1 MRGLLF
7 LLRLALFS
15 VIIDPS
21 ELRSSKG
28 AQDAFRDTATRMK
41 KIGATPR
48 KIEKWGD
55 VTDTE
60 EPAQEVSTL
69 VVVPSTSSADD
80 QATYNVAVGVKVEP
94 TVEVSSTPCKAIPP
108 LGEFMAPG
116 APAAK
121 KRPKSVQPAKVAGPA
136 IEWVDLEDD
145 VTSVLGT
152 GVSIAKERVTGE
164 LPSSRHVTR

>member
-1 MRGLLF
+1 
-7 LLRLALFS
+7 
-15 VIIDPS
+15 
-21 ELRSSKG
+21 
-28 AQDAFRDTATRMK
+28 MK

-60 EPAQEVSTL
+60 EPDQEACTPVIP
-69 VVVPSTSSADD
+69 PSTSSADD
-80 QATYNVAVGVKVEP
+80 QVTFKVAIDVKAEP
-94 TVEVSSTPCKAIPP
+94 EVEVKSLPSKAIPP

-121 KRPKSVQPAKVAGPA
+121 KRPKSVKPAKVAGQA

-145 VTSVLGT
+145 VTGVLGT
-152 GVSIAKERVTGE
+152 SVSIAKERVTGG
-164 LPSSRHVTR
+164 LPSAKARDSVSGATLATRGRRNRAG